1 MVESLR
7 VDERMLHGQVAV
19 TWVSEIAPDSI
30 LIANDD
36 IVDNEMGKMALRMVK
51 PNGVKMAIKSV
62 DGGAEVLNDPRAANM
77 KIFVIV
83 RTLKDAL
90 RLIEKTNCIH
100 KVNIGGVKKKE
111 GSKLVAAAVYLN
123 DEDLDT
129 LQQLSEK
136 VENVEF
142 RMIPADSPK
151 SAKDVLKNR

>member
-1 MVESLR
+1 MVEMLR

-19 TWVSEIAPDSI
+19 TWISDIAPDSI
-30 LIANDD
+30 LIANDE
-36 IVDNEMGKMALRMVK
+36 IMENEMGKMALRMVK

-111 GSKLVAAAVYLN
+111 GGKLVAAAVYLN

-142 RMIPADSPK
+142 RMIPSDSPK
-151 SAKDVLKNR
+151 SAKEVLKNH

>member
-1 MVESLR
+1 MVEMLR

-19 TWVSEIAPDSI
+19 TWISDIAPDSI
-30 LIANDD
+30 LIANDE
-36 IVDNEMGKMALRMVK
+36 IMENEMGKMALRMVK

-90 RLIEKTNCIH
+90 RLIEKTNCIN

-111 GSKLVAAAVYLN
+111 GGKLVAAAVYLN

-142 RMIPADSPK
+142 RMIPSDSPK
-151 SAKDVLKNR
+151 SAKEVLKNH